1 MSQQLMVHS
10 LSGQS
15 GDSAQKHVEMEPKI
29 EHVPAPTQHQV
40 MEGKTVVE

>member
-1 MSQQLMVHS
+1 MNQQLMVHS

-15 GDSAQKHVEMEPKI
+15 GVSAQKHVEMEPKI
-29 EHVPAPTQHQV
+29 EHAPAPAQHQV